1 MRQWPLKLSGRQ
13 EAPHKPC
20 HCRAWHHLCLC
31 AVRQA
36 VHGAPPLPA
45 HLHIGR
51 LQVCMT
57 SFAGHTEPM
66 QNATIV
72 TEATGSTGSVGLA
85 KAQCGRRR
93 LTLSGATFNCSGE
106 PTTSQRAGSG
116 ASRTRLLSRI
126 LAAKS
131 AQHAAEAQNATMSNE
146 CTGCAGVSQTALVGA
161 RHG

>member
-1 MRQWPLKLSGRQ
+1 MRQCLLKLSGRQ

-36 VHGAPPLPA
+36 VHDAPPLPA

-72 TEATGSTGSVGLA
+72 TEATGSTGSIGLA

-93 LTLSGATFNCSGE
+93 LTLSGASINCSGE
-106 PTTSQRAGSG
+106 PTTMQRAGSG
-116 ASRTRLLSRI
+116 TSRMRLLSRI

-131 AQHAAEAQNATMSNE
+131 ARHAAEAQNATMSNE
-146 CTGCAGVSQTALVGA
+146 CTGCTQVS
-161 RHG
+161 